1 VDRSPQDVRRAGPPT
16 SSAGAT
22 TEPLWSLLAA
32 HLAENRL
39 PARDF
44 LDDEAYQREVAG
56 RFYRRDAHART
67 VFDTAEGLR
76 HYLGAVAARQCE
88 HKRVRVPVEA
98 I

>member
-1 VDRSPQDVRRAGPPT
+1 VGSRQDVRRAGPPT
-16 SSAGAT
+16 SSTGAT

-32 HLAENRL
+32 HFAENR
-39 PARDF
+39 AAAKDF
-44 LDDEAYQREVAG
+44 LGSEDYQREVAG

-76 HYLGAVAARQCE
+76 HYLGAVAGRQCE
-88 HKRVRVPVEA
+88 HRRVRVPVEA